1 VPALLALLA
10 SAVWGSS
17 DFAGGTL
24 ARRVPSPLVVLA
36 TEAIGLGALL
46 LGALLVA
53 PPFGAYQGYGAAAGV
68 VGALALA
75 AFYRAMAAGPMSLV
89 APLAATG
96 TAIPVLWAVGNGEA
110 VGVPQAAGMALAVA
124 GVALAG
130 GPELRS
136 RHRATRAT
144 FLYTMVAAVGFGWY
158 FVFMALGS
166 HTSVYGTLLGQRAAG
181 LLVLVPFA
189 VRAARRL
196 APGWWAPLVR
206 PGMLAV
212 LLAAGLGDVSANGL
226 YGLAVRRGG
235 GGHLAVITVLASLY
249 PVATT
254 LWARALNGERL
265 RAVQN
270 IGVAAALGGVLLLN
284 A

>member
-24 ARRVPSPLVVLA
+24 ARRAPSPLVVFG
-36 TEAIGLGALL
+36 TVAIALGVLL
-46 LGALLVA
+46 LGLPLVS
-53 PPFGAYQGYGAAAGV
+53 PPFGTYQVYGAAAGV

-96 TAIPVLWAVGNGEA
+96 TTIPVLWAVAHGEQ
-110 VGVPQAAGMALAVA
+110 VGAIQAAGMALAVA

-136 RHRATRAT
+136 SRRATRAT
-144 FLYTMVAAVGFGWY
+144 FLYTLVAAVGFGWY

-166 HTSVYGTLLGQRAAG
+166 RTSVYGTLLGQRAAG
-181 LLVLVPFA
+181 LLVLIPFA
-189 VRAARRL
+189 LHAARRL
-196 APGWWAPLVR
+196 PSGWWAPMVR
-206 PGMLAV
+206 PGALAL

-226 YGLAVRRGG
+226 YGLAVRRG

-254 LWARALNGERL
+254 LWARALHGERL
-265 RAVQN
+265 RVVQN
-270 IGVAAALGGVLLLN
+270 IGVVAALGGVLLVN